1 MVFERLQQALSFW
14 WKHFLPL
21 LMIVLPFAVIGSL
34 VEIIIGPMFELNEN
48 GLQQV
53 SGLSIVLVLLV
64 QVVAE
69 GALICQLAACTQ
81 GKPRNLLDCTLF
93 ALYLFAPLA
102 ITMVLTV
109 MPLAASAVGIAA
121 LAGIGAASLAFIV
134 VMPGLWGYLR
144 LATATFSAVLDRE
157 TPMQA
162 LRTSIA
168 RTRAIQWPLLIAWM
182 LSMLIILMLAS
193 VISASLLGVLGEHG
207 GSLILL
213 GIVQKMLG
221 AILTVLLF
229 LAWQGKQPDITP

>member
-34 VEIIIGPMFELNEN
+34 VEIIIGPMFVLNDN

-53 SGLSIVLVLLV
+53 SALSIALVLLV
-64 QVVAE
+64 QIVAE
-69 GALICQLAACTQ
+69 GALICQLAACAR

-93 ALYLFAPLA
+93 SLYLFAPLA

-109 MPLAASAVGIAA
+109 MPLVASALGIAA
-121 LAGIGAASLAFIV
+121 LAGIGAASLAFVV

-157 TPMQA
+157 TPAQA

-168 RTRAIQWPLLIAWM
+168 RTHPIQWPLLIAWM
-182 LSMLIILMLAS
+182 LGMLIILMLAS
-193 VISASLLGVLGEHG
+193 VTSAALLDVLGEHG
-207 GSLILL
+207 GSMILL
-213 GIVQKMLG
+213 AIVQKMLG
-221 AILTVLLF
+221 TILTVLLF
-229 LAWQGKQPDITP
+229 LAWQGKQPDTAA